1 MKSTYNKIWHSA
13 LYAIQRRQMSRSD
26 LMRKLKQKYPDEEEY
41 IIQILDEMKR
51 VELLNDKRYTEQLIN
66 HLVQRPIGR
75 FKIIIE
81 TKKRGL
87 DQDLVQSM
95 LIGSDYD
102 EEKMCKKAFE
112 EKDKFLK
119 ESDPRKRK
127 FKMMNFL
134 RNRGFANNVIYT
146 ILNNF

>member
-1 MKSTYNKIWHSA
+1 MKSTYDKIWKSSLNA
-13 LYAIQRRQMSRSD
+13 LQRRQMSRSD
-26 LMRKLKQKYPDEEEY
+26 LMRKLKMKYPDEEGD
-41 IIQILDEMKR
+41 IIKILDEMER

-66 HLVQRPIGR
+66 HLIQRPIGR

-95 LIGSDYD
+95 LISSDYD

-112 EKDKFLK
+112 EKNKFLK

-127 FKMMNFL
+127 QKMMNFL
-134 RNRGFANNVIYT
+134 RNRGFANNVIYM
-146 ILNNF
+146 ILNNS